1 MKTPIEL
8 PSGQILDLS
17 RCITLKALND
27 SSYELIME
35 GYHQSLPISTIDAL
49 RLKQIFLAR
58 KEIPVWTAEEQQE
71 RNKIA
76 MAKLQA
82 MIDRDATKTF
92 SPEAEQIFAEFQKI
106 VDEQRSDGQNCFPHD
121 STTRFQH
128 TQQGMQSKQ
137 CAREIHQIVWG

>member
-35 GYHQSLPISTIDAL
+35 GYPQSLPISMIDAL
-49 RLKQIFLAR
+49 RLKQILLAR
-58 KEIPVWTAEEQQE
+58 KEIPVWTPAEQQK

-82 MIDRDATKTF
+82 MLRL
-92 SPEAEQIFAEFQKI
+92 SNGKI
-106 VDEQRSDGQNCFPHD
+106 WMTLNMVRI
-121 STTRFQH
+121 T
-128 TQQGMQSKQ
+128 
-137 CAREIHQIVWG
+137 

>member
-35 GYHQSLPISTIDAL
+35 GYPQSLPISMIDAL
-49 RLKQIFLAR
+49 RLKQILLAR
-58 KEIPVWTAEEQQE
+58 EEIPVWTPSEQQE

-82 MIDRDATKTF
+82 MIDQDATKTF
-92 SPEAEQIFAEFQKI
+92 SPEAEQIFAEFQKT
-106 VDEQRSDGQNCFPHD
+106 VDEQRPDGQKLF
-121 STTRFQH
+121 ST
-128 TQQGMQSKQ
+128 
-137 CAREIHQIVWG
+137 